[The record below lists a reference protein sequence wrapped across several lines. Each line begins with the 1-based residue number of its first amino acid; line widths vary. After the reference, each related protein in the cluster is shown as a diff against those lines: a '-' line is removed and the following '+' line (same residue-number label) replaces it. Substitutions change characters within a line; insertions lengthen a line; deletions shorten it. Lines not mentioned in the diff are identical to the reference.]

1 MKKIKILLGIA
12 MVVSV
17 LTIPVHGAEGDTAIP
32 VISEIP
38 QITPVETPVRE
49 LRVEGNKI
57 FYYYKGKMVRNK
69 WKRYEGYKYYFGED
83 GYACIGGSK
92 IGNKAYVFDENGH
105 LLENQ
110 KGKMRTVLNKKYCI
124 ASDNGQPK
132 TGYFIYHNDLY
143 YADSKGRCYQNRT
156 REDGQLY
163 FTSSGKARKDTNAL
177 LKMRV
182 MNLVSRLTTSKMSK
196 NQKLHVCWEY
206 IVDDAGFQYGGSD
219 PDLKKA
225 GWCRKTALSMLN
237 TKVGNC
243 YGFASTLAAFA
254 KELGYK
260 KIELIDGRTP
270 GTRDHAPD
278 GFTGHC

>member
-1 MKKIKILLGIA
+1 MYKKSRRIKSIVLLQIMVNRKQDILFIIMIYIMRILKEDVIR
-12 MVVSV
+12 
-17 LTIPVHGAEGDTAIP
+17 IVHG
-32 VISEIP
+32 
-38 QITPVETPVRE
+38 
-49 LRVEGNKI
+49 
-57 FYYYKGKMVRNK
+57 
-69 WKRYEGYKYYFGED
+69 
-83 GYACIGGSK
+83 
-92 IGNKAYVFDENGH
+92 
-105 LLENQ
+105 
-110 KGKMRTVLNKKYCI
+110 
-124 ASDNGQPK
+124 
-132 TGYFIYHNDLY
+132 
-143 YADSKGRCYQNRT
+143 
-156 REDGQLY
+156 EDGQLY

-182 MNLVSRLTTSKMSK
+182 MNLVSRLTTSEMSK
-196 NQKLHVCWEY
+196 NQKLHACWEY

-219 PDLKKA
+219 PVLKKA

-278 GFTGHC
+278 GLRA

>member
-105 LLENQ
+105 LL
-110 KGKMRTVLNKKYCI
+110 
-124 ASDNGQPK
+124 D
-132 TGYFIYHNDLY
+132 
-143 YADSKGRCYQNRT
+143 RT

-182 MNLVSRLTTSKMSK
+182 MNLVSRLTTSEMSK
-196 NQKLHVCWEY
+196 NQKLHACWEY

-278 GFTGHC
+278 GFTGHCWVRIDNRYYDPEADWAGWMTGVYGYNSYPIRHYVKKIYRSCGA

>member
-1 MKKIKILLGIA
+1 MKSNIQLKHSNYVAFSHFHGFA
-12 MVVSV
+12 MNN
-17 LTIPVHGAEGDTAIP
+17 I
-32 VISEIP
+32 
-38 QITPVETPVRE
+38 
-49 LRVEGNKI
+49 
-57 FYYYKGKMVRNK
+57 
-69 WKRYEGYKYYFGED
+69 
-83 GYACIGGSK
+83 
-92 IGNKAYVFDENGH
+92 
-105 LLENQ
+105 
-110 KGKMRTVLNKKYCI
+110 
-124 ASDNGQPK
+124 
-132 TGYFIYHNDLY
+132 GYFIYHNDLY
-143 YADSKGRCYQNRT
+143 YADSKGRCYQNRA

-182 MNLVSRLTTSKMSK
+182 MNLVSRLTTSEMSK
-196 NQKLHVCWEY
+196 NQKLHACWEY

-278 GFTGHC
+278 GFTGHCWVRIDNRYYDPEADWAGWLTGVYGYNSYPIRHYVKKIYNFMR

>member
-1 MKKIKILLGIA
+1 
-12 MVVSV
+12 MVASV

-32 VISEIP
+32 VISETP
-38 QITPVETPVRE
+38 KITPAETPVRE

-57 FYYYKGKMVRNK
+57 SYYYKGKMVRNK
-69 WKRYEGYKYYFGED
+69 WKRYEGYKHYFGED

-92 IGNKAYVFDENGH
+92 IGNKVYVFDENGH

-110 KGKMRTVLNKKYCI
+110 MGKMRIVLNKKYYI

-143 YADSKGRCYQNRT
+143 YADSKGRCYQNRI

-182 MNLVSRLTTSKMSK
+182 MNLIS
-196 NQKLHVCWEY
+196 
-206 IVDDAGFQYGGSD
+206 
-219 PDLKKA
+219 
-225 GWCRKTALSMLN
+225 
-237 TKVGNC
+237 
-243 YGFASTLAAFA
+243 
-254 KELGYK
+254 
-260 KIELIDGRTP
+260 
-270 GTRDHAPD
+270 
-278 GFTGHC
+278 

>member
-1 MKKIKILLGIA
+1 M
-12 MVVSV
+12 
-17 LTIPVHGAEGDTAIP
+17 
-32 VISEIP
+32 
-38 QITPVETPVRE
+38 
-49 LRVEGNKI
+49 
-57 FYYYKGKMVRNK
+57 
-69 WKRYEGYKYYFGED
+69 
-83 GYACIGGSK
+83 
-92 IGNKAYVFDENGH
+92 
-105 LLENQ
+105 
-110 KGKMRTVLNKKYCI
+110 
-124 ASDNGQPK
+124 
-132 TGYFIYHNDLY
+132 
-143 YADSKGRCYQNRT
+143 
-156 REDGQLY
+156 
-163 FTSSGKARKDTNAL
+163 

-182 MNLVSRLTTSKMSK
+182 MNLVSRLTTSEMSK
-196 NQKLHVCWEY
+196 NQKLHACWEY

-278 GFTGHC
+278 GFTGLRFSKEPANVAR

>member
-1 MKKIKILLGIA
+1 
-12 MVVSV
+12 
-17 LTIPVHGAEGDTAIP
+17 
-32 VISEIP
+32 
-38 QITPVETPVRE
+38 
-49 LRVEGNKI
+49 
-57 FYYYKGKMVRNK
+57 
-69 WKRYEGYKYYFGED
+69 
-83 GYACIGGSK
+83 
-92 IGNKAYVFDENGH
+92 
-105 LLENQ
+105 
-110 KGKMRTVLNKKYCI
+110 MRTVLNKKYCI

-182 MNLVSRLTTSKMSK
+182 MNLVSRLTTSEMSK

-225 GWCRKTALSMLN
+225 
-237 TKVGNC
+237 
-243 YGFASTLAAFA
+243 
-254 KELGYK
+254 
-260 KIELIDGRTP
+260 DGAE
-270 GTRDHAPD
+270 DSFVDA
-278 GFTGHC
+278 

>member
-110 KGKMRTVLNKKYCI
+110 KGKEN
-124 ASDNGQPK
+124 
-132 TGYFIYHNDLY
+132 
-143 YADSKGRCYQNRT
+143 
-156 REDGQLY
+156 
-163 FTSSGKARKDTNAL
+163 
-177 LKMRV
+177 
-182 MNLVSRLTTSKMSK
+182 
-196 NQKLHVCWEY
+196 
-206 IVDDAGFQYGGSD
+206 YG
-219 PDLKKA
+219 
-225 GWCRKTALSMLN
+225 
-237 TKVGNC
+237 
-243 YGFASTLAAFA
+243 
-254 KELGYK
+254 
-260 KIELIDGRTP
+260 
-270 GTRDHAPD
+270 
-278 GFTGHC
+278 